1 MNLCESIDTLAM
13 AYLDD
18 ELATEERHE
27 LESHMTQCGSC
38 RAHLDGERAEHT
50 SIVRALAAPPA
61 TDLLRAKV
69 AKALDAEDAVRSR
82 AATQRWT
89 RWILPGSSMA
99 AAAAAIAVF
108 AFGALSSGPGST
120 GTSAVASEA
129 VRQASRPLPLEVQGP
144 NTESWVHQH
153 FASIEAPRFAEPSV
167 QPLGA
172 RATAINGHDAV
183 MFSYR
188 VDAGAGAFVLTSV
201 AMDNVRD
208 DELDGGEAVQ
218 VGNHVLHVIQFN
230 RQFGV
235 TYVDPNHRGY
245 IFFAPQ
251 VPADELVRLVATA
264 LGDH

>member
-27 LESHMTQCGSC
+27 LESHLTQCGTC
-38 RAHLDGERAEHT
+38 RAHLDGERTEHA
-50 SIVRALAAPPA
+50 SIVRALVAPPA
-61 TDLLRAKV
+61 PDTLRARV
-69 AKALDAEDAVRSR
+69 ARSLDAEDTARGRR
-82 AATQRWT
+82 ASQRWT
-89 RWILPGSSMA
+89 RWILPGSSIA

-108 AFGALSSGPGST
+108 ALGTLSPGT
-120 GTSAVASEA
+120 GGTSAVASEA
-129 VRQASRPLPLEVQGP
+129 VRQASRSLPLEVQGP

-153 FASIEAPRFAEPSV
+153 FASIEAPRFTEPSV
-167 QPLGA
+167 RPLGA

-188 VDAGAGAFVLTSV
+188 VDTGAGAFVLTSV

-218 VGNHVLHVIQFN
+218 VGNHVLHVIQLN

-251 VPADELVRLVATA
+251 VSADELVRLVATA